1 MVHSMSKILVI
12 QPHKI
17 LQHAIA
23 LSLFPQHQARMT
35 TSIPD
40 LSAIKDVDA
49 VIVDAASLQ
58 ETHGLSAQAIHSL
71 QSWNVPIIWI
81 DSVDSSLT
89 PSNENLVVVNTPIVK
104 ESLQSALD
112 QCVGDSP
119 RRARKGTGITSQEEP
134 SSRKAV
140 SSENI
145 VTTVIDLVEVVEEAP
160 KSQGRKGEQ
169 RQL

>member
-1 MVHSMSKILVI
+1 MSKILVI
-12 QPHKI
+12 QPHKM
-17 LQHAIA
+17 LQHAIG
-23 LSLFPQHQARMT
+23 LCLFPQHQACMT
-35 TSIPD
+35 TSIPE
-40 LSAIKDVDA
+40 SGEIKDVDA
-49 VIVDAASLQ
+49 VIVDAASLRA
-58 ETHGLSAQAIHSL
+58 TDGLSAQSIRSL
-71 QSWNVPIIWI
+71 EGWNVPIIWI
-81 DSVDSSLT
+81 DNINSSLT
-89 PSNENLVVVNTPIVK
+89 PSNENLLVVNTPIVK

>member
-1 MVHSMSKILVI
+1 MSKILVI

-104 ESLQSALD
+104 ESLQSALA
-112 QCVGDSP
+112 QCLGELP
-119 RRARKGTGITSQEEP
+119 RKAPKTTRIGSQEEL
-134 SSRKAV
+134 SSPRTV

-145 VTTVIDLVEVVEEAP
+145 VRRVIDLVEVVDEAP
-160 KSQGRKGEQ
+160 KSQGRKGHQ

>member
-1 MVHSMSKILVI
+1 MSKILVI

-89 PSNENLVVVNTPIVK
+89 PSNENLVVVNTPIAK
-104 ESLQSALD
+104 ESLQSALA
-112 QCVGDSP
+112 QCLGELP
-119 RRARKGTGITSQEEP
+119 RKASKATRMTSQEEL
-134 SSRKAV
+134 SSRRTA

-145 VTTVIDLVEVVEEAP
+145 VRKVIDLVEVVDEAP
-160 KSQGRKGEQ
+160 KSQGRKGHQ